1 MQTSI
6 AIASLANRD
15 DNFVSISI
23 GHRLNIHAMCS
34 FQDPNLCRDY
44 ETVDDIQYYMGSRA
58 SASVTD
64 DDGYS
69 SVHHIDVYDLP
80 NGQSAVFSNQFTV
93 QLAVKSVNK
102 IPSIIMPSIE
112 NQYCSPSTS
121 ELPMVIYVDPGRERE
136 KIYTWFEA
144 RKMLVIEPK
153 NIM

>member
-1 MQTSI
+1 
-6 AIASLANRD
+6 
-15 DNFVSISI
+15 
-23 GHRLNIHAMCS
+23 MCL

-58 SASVTD
+58 LASVTN

-93 QLAVKSVNK
+93 HLAVRGVNK
-102 IPSIIMPSIE
+102 TPSITTPSAE
-112 NQYCSPSTS
+112 DQYCSSSTS
-121 ELPMVIYVDPGRERE
+121 ESHMVIYVDPGRERE

-144 RKMLVIEPK
+144 RKMLVIDSK